1 MERLTGCTHRIMP
14 DRIVTATWLACAA
27 VTGGELRLLHTDAAS
42 LLGILDVFEDMGCR
56 CSRTEDT
63 LCFAAAR
70 PIRALRYIKTMPYP
84 GFPTDAQ
91 AIVMA
96 VLCKAN
102 GTSVLEETIFENRFR
117 HVDALS
123 RMGADIRIAG
133 RAAVIRG
140 VRQLHGAQ
148 VSATDLRGGAAML
161 TAALGAEGETV
172 LTEIAHIDRGYDSP
186 EQVLRQVGAA
196 IERK

>member
-1 MERLTGCTHRIMP
+1 
-14 DRIVTATWLACAA
+14 
-27 VTGGELRLLHTDAAS
+27 VTGGELRLLHTDQAS
-42 LLGILDVFEDMGCR
+42 LTGILDVFEDMGCR
-56 CSRTEDT
+56 CIPGAHS
-63 LCFAAAR
+63 LCIAAGR

-96 VLCKAN
+96 ALCKAN
-102 GTSVLEETIFENRFR
+102 GTSVMEETIFENRYR
-117 HVDALS
+117 HVDALV

-140 VRQLHGAQ
+140 VRTMHGAQ

-161 TAALGAEGETV
+161 TAALGAEGESV
-172 LTEIAHIDRGYDSP
+172 ITEISHIDRGYDSP
-186 EQVLRQVGAA
+186 ELALRAVGAK